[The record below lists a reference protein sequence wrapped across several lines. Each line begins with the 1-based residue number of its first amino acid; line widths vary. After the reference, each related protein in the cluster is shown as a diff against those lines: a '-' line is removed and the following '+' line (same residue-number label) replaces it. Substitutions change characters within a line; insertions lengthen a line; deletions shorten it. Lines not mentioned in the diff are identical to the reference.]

1 MPIDIAPTPKRV
13 SWAGADGRRRH
24 LLDFEHRAGDALRRA
39 AAFGDVPPWVPGQG
53 GESLDGLGAHL
64 DAAVEEL
71 LATMRA
77 TSAGLGATSALLCCE
92 LVVELQRL
100 RQEQQNE
107 VMGQRLRALT
117 AMQEK
122 FGQDTLGHAQGE
134 VGMDAL
140 LQHAAEEACR
150 VCGLDRA
157 MIFRLDG
164 SLLVAEVTYFVGQE
178 AWAADCHAHALEHPI
193 KLDSIRLETEM
204 LRRRA
209 AALVTEPMD
218 DPRAWH
224 PIVCKVETR
233 GYVVAPIM
241 AGGQI
246 IATLHG
252 DTHFS
257 GRVVDA
263 VDRDSMAAFAT
274 GLGYALERAMLVD
287 RLHSQREAV
296 RRLVHATEATVDE
309 FCATELTLA
318 RTAPRAAAPFDVR
331 PRPQPPA
338 PDPRLRDLLT
348 RREAEVLRHMAA
360 GSSNSDIANRLVI
373 TESTVK
379 SHVKQILRK
388 LRAANRAQAVSMY
401 LGGAS
406 PGG

>member
-13 SWAGADGRRRH
+13 SWAGAEGRRRH
-24 LLDFEHRAGDALRRA
+24 LHDFEHRAADALARA
-39 AAFGDVPPWVPGQG
+39 AAFADVPPWVPGQG
-53 GESLDGLGAHL
+53 GENLEGIGAYL
-64 DAAVEEL
+64 DAVVEEL
-71 LATMRA
+71 LAGMRA
-77 TSAGLGATSALLCCE
+77 APAGLSAEGALARCE

-100 RQEQQNE
+100 RQEQTDD
-107 VMGQRLRALT
+107 VVSRRLRALT
-117 AMQEK
+117 AIQE
-122 FGQDTLGHAQGE
+122 TLGHVQGE

-140 LQHAAEEACR
+140 LQRAAEEACR

-164 SLLVAEVTYFVGQE
+164 SLLVAEVTYFVEQE

-193 KLDSIRLETEM
+193 ELNAIRLETEM

-209 AALVTEPMD
+209 AALVTDPMD

-224 PIVCKVETR
+224 PIVCKVRTQ

-241 AGGQI
+241 SGGQI

-252 DTHFS
+252 DRHFS

-287 RLHSQREAV
+287 RLHAQREAV

-309 FCATELTLA
+309 FCATELTLPGSGP
-318 RTAPRAAAPFDVR
+318 RLGGSAPAERAAAP
-331 PRPQPPA
+331 A
-338 PDPRLRDLLT
+338 DPRLNDLLT
-348 RREAEVLRHMAA
+348 RREVEVLRHMAA
-360 GSSNSDIANRLVI
+360 GSSNHDIANRLVI
-373 TESTVK
+373 TEATVK

-401 LGGAS
+401 LGGAR
-406 PGG
+406 PGL

>member
-1 MPIDIAPTPKRV
+1 MPIDIAPLPKRV
-13 SWAGADGRRRH
+13 SWAGAEGRRRH
-24 LLDFEHRAGDALRRA
+24 LHEFEHRVGNALARA
-39 AAFGDVPPWVPGQG
+39 AAFAAIPPWVPGQG
-53 GESLDGLGAHL
+53 GESLEGLGAHL
-64 DAAVEEL
+64 DGGVE
-71 LATMRA
+71 
-77 TSAGLGATSALLCCE
+77 ALLDGMRSGTPGLDAAAALARCE

-107 VMGQRLRALT
+107 VVSQRLRALT
-117 AMQEK
+117 AI
-122 FGQDTLGHAQGE
+122 QDTLGHAQGE
-134 VGMDAL
+134 VGMNAL
-140 LQHAAEEACR
+140 LQRAAEEACR

-193 KLDSIRLETEM
+193 ELDAIRLETEM

-209 AALVTEPMD
+209 AALVTDPMD

-224 PIVCKVETR
+224 PIVCKVQTA

-241 AGGQI
+241 SGGQV

-263 VDRDSMAAFAT
+263 VDRDSVAAFAT

-287 RLHSQREAV
+287 RLHAQREAV

-318 RTAPRAAAPFDVR
+318 RTAPRE
-331 PRPQPPA
+331 PRPSPA
-338 PDPRLRDLLT
+338 PLPPDSRLRNLLT
-348 RREAEVLRHMAA
+348 RREVEVLRHMAGGA
-360 GSSNSDIANRLVI
+360 SNKDIANRLVI
-373 TESTVK
+373 TEATVK
-379 SHVKQILRK
+379 SHVKQVLRK

-401 LGGAS
+401 LGGS
-406 PGG
+406 PD

>member
-13 SWAGADGRRRH
+13 SWAGSDGRRRH
-24 LLDFEHRAGDALRRA
+24 LQEFEQRAGDALVRA
-39 AAFGDVPPWVPGQG
+39 AAFADVAPWVPGQG
-53 GESLDGLGAHL
+53 GENLEGLGAHL
-64 DAAVEEL
+64 DAVVE
-71 LATMRA
+71 
-77 TSAGLGATSALLCCE
+77 ALLDGMRRVSTGLTAAGAVARCE

-107 VMGQRLRALT
+107 VVGQRLRALT
-117 AMQEK
+117 AI
-122 FGQDTLGHAQGE
+122 QDTLGHTQGD
-134 VGMDAL
+134 VGMTKL
-140 LQHAAEEACR
+140 LQRAAEEACR
-150 VCGLDRA
+150 ICGLDRA

-178 AWAADCHAHALEHPI
+178 AWAADCHSHALEHPI
-193 KLDSIRLETEM
+193 ELNSVRLETEM
-204 LRRRA
+204 LRRKA
-209 AALVTEPMD
+209 AALVTAPMA

-224 PIVCKVETR
+224 PIVCKVETA
-233 GYVVAPIM
+233 GYVVVPIM

-263 VDRDSMAAFAT
+263 VDRDSVAAFAI

-287 RLHSQREAV
+287 RLHAQREAV

-318 RTAPRAAAPFDVR
+318 RTAPQHTR
-331 PRPQPPA
+331 PDAHPLGT
-338 PDPRLRDLLT
+338 DSHLRDLLT
-348 RREAEVLRHMAA
+348 RREVEVLRHMAA
-360 GSSNSDIANRLVI
+360 GASNKDIANRLVI
-373 TESTVK
+373 AEATVK
-379 SHVKQILRK
+379 SHVKQVLRK

-401 LGGAS
+401 LSGDRTT
-406 PGG
+406 